1 MQHLEMNDLRIL
13 CPKRFFPYK
22 SYSYGDDEREMKI
35 CLRVGGASDT
45 RLVH

>member
-1 MQHLEMNDLRIL
+1 MTCGFYAQSV
-13 CPKRFFPYK
+13 FFPFK
-22 SYSYGDDEREMKI
+22 SYSYGDDETEVKI